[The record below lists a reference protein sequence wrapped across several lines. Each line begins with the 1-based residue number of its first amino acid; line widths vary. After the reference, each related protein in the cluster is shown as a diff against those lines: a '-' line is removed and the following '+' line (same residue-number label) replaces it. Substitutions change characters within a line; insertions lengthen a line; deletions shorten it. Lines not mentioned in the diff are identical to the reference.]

1 MDVEKLPNLQ
11 AADLGSFADPHRPVL
26 SLNWSAEGPHRVG
39 GHAHSRAQ
47 IIYQIMGVYRVTTE
61 LGSWV
66 VPPNQAI
73 WIPSFIYHEAF
84 TNDSASALML
94 FVDHSCTASL
104 PQDCMVVAVSPLL
117 AELLVR
123 ATRYGNDYPASGK
136 EARLVDV
143 MLDEFGSLQPTPLHL
158 PLANDKRLR
167 RVMDLLL
174 EEPADARDLDELAAI
189 CGASS
194 RTLARLFRKE
204 TGLTFLEWRKQLRLL
219 EAIDLL
225 GQGRPVTQVALAMGY
240 RSASAFIAMFR
251 RSLGASPNRYMAN
264 KRAGQD
270 GFC

>member
-1 MDVEKLPNLQ
+1 MNVENLPSLE
-11 AADLGSFADPHRPVL
+11 AADFGSLEDPDKPVL
-26 SLNWSAEGPHRVG
+26 SLDWSAQGPHRVG
-39 GHAHSRAQ
+39 GHTHPRAQ
-47 IIYQIMGVYRVTTE
+47 IIYQSSGVYRVTTE

-94 FVDHSCTASL
+94 FVDRSYTDPL

-123 ATRYGNDYPASGK
+123 AVQYGNDYPVTGK
-136 EARLVDV
+136 EARLVEV
-143 MLDEFGSLQPTPLHL
+143 MLDEFGSLEPAPLRL
-158 PLANDKRLR
+158 PLARDKRLR

-174 EEPADARDLDELAAI
+174 EDPADERDLDELAAR

-204 TGLTFLEWRKQLRLL
+204 TGAIGNESRPGPRLSKR
-219 EAIDLL
+219 
-225 GQGRPVTQVALAMGY
+225 QCFHRHVSPQPRHVTQPVYGKQEGWRRQALT
-240 RSASAFIAMFR
+240 S
-251 RSLGASPNRYMAN
+251 
-264 KRAGQD
+264 
-270 GFC
+270 C